1 MKVGTT
7 WTCVRGDSAC
17 AGGLNATHA
26 SLTLCLTISSITCRF
41 LELDVREAHVEE
53 KVNALETMKVL
64 LTAGSDQEQR
74 LRGSI
79 EHLKQQHALELMLA
93 KEAADTVE
101 ADLSDKLVR
110 AEIEIARLVR
120 DVRVLQAGADRQEN
134 LQRSALEAIDR
145 VAQRED
151 TLRLEHGR
159 MLEDKQRA
167 MKLYQA
173 EYGRHVNAIEKERAV
188 LDALIAEQQGSCLR
202 TRQRDSAATPSNK
215 QVSADEAAMMA
226 RVLNYKAEAEEAR
239 LGAKLSEETVAEQ
252 AKVMRVRQGV

>member
-1 MKVGTT
+1 M
-7 WTCVRGDSAC
+7 RAF
-17 AGGLNATHA
+17 
-26 SLTLCLTISSITCRF
+26 TLMPHDFLHNRRF

-110 AEIEIARLVR
+110 AEIEIARLAR
-120 DVRVLQAGADRQEN
+120 EVRVLQAGADRQEN

-145 VAQRED
+145 VALRES

-159 MLEDKQRA
+159 MHEDKQRA

-173 EYGRHVNAIEKERAV
+173 EYGRHVNALEKERAV
-188 LDALIAEQQGSCLR
+188 LDALIAEQQQGSCLR
-202 TRQRDSAATPSNK
+202 TRQRDSVATPSNK
-215 QVSADEAAMMA
+215 QDSADEAAMMA

-252 AKVMRVRQGV
+252 AKVMRVRRGV

>member
-1 MKVGTT
+1 M
-7 WTCVRGDSAC
+7 RMPHDF
-17 AGGLNATHA
+17 LHNR
-26 SLTLCLTISSITCRF
+26 RF

-110 AEIEIARLVR
+110 AEIEIARLAR
-120 DVRVLQAGADRQEN
+120 EVRVLQAGADRQEN

-145 VAQRED
+145 VALRES

-159 MLEDKQRA
+159 MHEDKQRA

-173 EYGRHVNAIEKERAV
+173 EYGRHVNALEKERAV
-188 LDALIAEQQGSCLR
+188 LDALIAEQQQGSCLR
-202 TRQRDSAATPSNK
+202 TRQRDSVATPSNK
-215 QVSADEAAMMA
+215 QDSADEAAMMA

-252 AKVMRVRQGV
+252 AKVMRVRRGV